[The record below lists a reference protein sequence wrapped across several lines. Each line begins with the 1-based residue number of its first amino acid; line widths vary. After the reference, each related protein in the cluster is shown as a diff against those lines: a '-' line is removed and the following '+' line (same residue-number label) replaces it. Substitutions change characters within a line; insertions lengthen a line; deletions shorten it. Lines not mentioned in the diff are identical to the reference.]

1 MLQRIARHRL
11 GPILAVSCITLLY
24 LLAGTGLAVAQ
35 ETGADGAPALSP
47 GGQALLILILT
58 GAGLLA
64 VRKERR

>member
-1 MLQRIARHRL
+1 MLLRV
-11 GPILAVSCITLLY
+11 AVSCLTLLY
-24 LLAGTGLAVAQ
+24 LLASAGLAAAQ
-35 ETGADGAPALSP
+35 GAGPAADAGGSAPALSP